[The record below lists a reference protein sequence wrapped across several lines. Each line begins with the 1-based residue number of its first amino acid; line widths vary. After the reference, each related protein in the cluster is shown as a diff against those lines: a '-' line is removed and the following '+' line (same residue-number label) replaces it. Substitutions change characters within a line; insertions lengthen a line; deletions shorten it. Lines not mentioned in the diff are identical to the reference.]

1 MLGEYHDEALEDDE
15 EQVLLVGLRRLQ
27 QILQLLNLHHT
38 HMHEFYSGLLD
49 PLFEKLWICI
59 HCFIIIQNLSGS
71 SEDKIKGFG
80 RRTEDVT
87 E

>member
-38 HMHEFYSGLLD
+38 HSMN
-49 PLFEKLWICI
+49 LWVSIQGCWIRYLKKPWVRI
-59 HCFIIIQNLSGS
+59 HCFIIQKLSDC
-71 SEDKIKGFG
+71 SEA
-80 RRTEDVT
+80 
-87 E
+87 